1 MTPFP
6 VKFPW
11 YALLKRG
18 GKADFLLESAL
29 LLSHAVSLSE
39 ESDQHKHGKKHDSHC
54 LGMAASD
61 LFKRQLGG
69 TPGIRDLVQRE
80 GQENVYL

>member
-1 MTPFP
+1 MQ
-6 VKFPW
+6 
-11 YALLKRG
+11 
-18 GKADFLLESAL
+18 FLCL
-29 LLSHAVSLSE
+29 E